1 MSELRIGLI
10 LLNYC
15 VYFMESSR
23 YLPFASN
30 YIHIEGHRMHY
41 VDEGAGDVVILLHG
55 NPTWCYYYRTLIQRL
70 KGKFRLIAPDMIGCG
85 LSDHPA
91 VSFRAVDRMKHL
103 VTFIK
108 ALGIERFSMVLH
120 DWGGPIGTGAAL
132 ELYDRLDKIVY
143 LNTTLTEIESLPSMI
158 KTAASPLI
166 GQVLT
171 QYTKRF
177 LSLLLRYGVTRKL
190 SRDEWAGYVEP
201 YQTIARRR
209 AIWDFVKDIPF
220 TQHHPTYQTLN
231 RLGAELPKLK
241 ERPIKIIWGLKDPCF
256 HLEMLE
262 KVAGHFP
269 NAEVHEFSDA
279 SHLVLEDKPEEVGA
293 LIEEF
298 LTRSNAV
305 KKRDDGSAKSGV
317 APSVNVQTSLSGES
331 ALFAGFRQSAQKSP
345 HQQAVIETVQDKNEL
360 SYKRT
365 SAAELMRLTIKYQR
379 GLKHLGLLPGDKVL
393 FLVPASRDFLAL
405 VYATLGC
412 GAIPVFVDPGVGRPN
427 LLRCIEDTRPD
438 AFISVPKG
446 HLLKL
451 LSRNAFSKCR
461 FHVTAT
467 RWRVPGVEHTLQF
480 LEKFSSTPLEVIN
493 SSGTELIAF
502 TSGATGTPKGVVY
515 TSESTNGLLSILRDS
530 LGIRAGDVDMPLL
543 PVFSI
548 FNTALGVTTVFPP
561 MDAAKPLDL
570 DPEITVRVLREN
582 GCTSSFGSPTLWH
595 KLAEYC
601 VRSGITLPGMNR
613 ILIAGAPVS
622 DNVLETVGRVVDPSN
637 VYTPYGSTEALPVT
651 LLSAAQRAASTLVTA
666 VSGEQGTLVGKPV
679 AGVEVAI
686 LPHDSGVRSGD
697 GGAGRSSDGISGKSI
712 QERKLPPR
720 EIGDIV
726 VKGIHVSPSYL
737 HRPDA
742 VQRSKIAD
750 GTTFWHRMGD
760 MGYLD
765 DLGNLYFC
773 GRAAHMVEVNGSV
786 KYSIP
791 VERIFNAHSAVRRS
805 ALVQLDSPQGRAAG
819 IVIEPYPEF
828 FPADSTQEGRFTAEL
843 EALGAGSPL
852 VADIHQFFYHR
863 SFPVDGRHNAKI
875 FRDKLGEWASG
886 ELAKKKKKVVNS

>member
-1 MSELRIGLI
+1 
-10 LLNYC
+10 
-15 VYFMESSR
+15 
-23 YLPFASN
+23 
-30 YIHIEGHRMHY
+30 
-41 VDEGAGDVVILLHG
+41 
-55 NPTWCYYYRTLIQRL
+55 
-70 KGKFRLIAPDMIGCG
+70 
-85 LSDHPA
+85 
-91 VSFRAVDRMKHL
+91 MKHL
-103 VTFIK
+103 VTFIN
-108 ALGIERFSMVLH
+108 AIGIERFSMVLH

-132 ELYDRLDKIVY
+132 ELHDRVDKIVY

-190 SRDEWAGYVEP
+190 TKDEWAGYVEP
-201 YQTIARRR
+201 YRTIARRR

-220 TQHHPTYQTLN
+220 TEHHPTYQTLN
-231 RLGAELPKLK
+231 RLGAELSKFK
-241 ERPIKIIWGLKDPCF
+241 NRPIKIIWGLKDPCF

-279 SHLVLEDKPEEVGA
+279 SHLVLEDKPEEVGS
-293 LIEEF
+293 LVEEF
-298 LTRSNAV
+298 LSRP
-305 KKRDDGSAKSGV
+305 GGGV
-317 APSVNVQTSLSGES
+317 ERVDSTDNEEPALSEDSDPIKAQAASSGES
-331 ALFAGFRQSAQKSP
+331 ALFEGFTRFAERSP
-345 HQQAVIETVQDKNEL
+345 HQQAVIETLQDKNEL

-365 SAAELMRLTIKYQR
+365 NVAELMRLTTKYQR
-379 GLKHLGLLPGDKVL
+379 GLRHLGLLPGDKVL
-393 FLVPASRDFLAL
+393 FLVPAGKDFLAL
-405 VYATLGC
+405 AYATLGC

-451 LSRNAFSKCR
+451 LARSAFSKCK
-461 FHVTAT
+461 FHITAT
-467 RWRVPGVEHTLQF
+467 RWRIPGIEHTLLF
-480 LEKFSSTPLEVIN
+480 LEKFSSAPIKVIP

-515 TSESTNGLLSILRDS
+515 TRESTKGLLAILRDA
-530 LGIRAGDVDMPLL
+530 LGIRAGDIDMPLL

-548 FNTALGVTTVFPP
+548 FNMALGVTTVFPP

-570 DPEITVRVLREN
+570 DPEITIRVLREN

-601 VRSGITLPGMNR
+601 VRSGTMLSTMRR

-622 DNVLETVGRVVDPSN
+622 DEVLNTVGRVVDPAH
-637 VYTPYGSTEALPVT
+637 VFTPYGATEALPVT
-651 LLSAAQRAASTLVTA
+651 LLSAAQRMATTLVPA
-666 VSGEQGTLVGKPV
+666 HSGEQGTLVGKPV

-686 LPHDSGVRSGD
+686 LLHESNYNSPDVTSLSQAGAVSGNSVKARS
-697 GGAGRSSDGISGKSI
+697 
-712 QERKLPPR
+712 LPPR
-720 EIGDIV
+720 VIGDIV
-726 VKGIHVSPSYL
+726 VKGPHVSPSYL

-742 VQRSKIAD
+742 VQRSKIVE
-750 GTTFWHRMGD
+750 GTALWHRMGD
-760 MGYLD
+760 VGYLD
-765 DLGNLYFC
+765 ENGNLYFC
-773 GRAAHMVEVNGSV
+773 GRAAHMVVVAGAV

-791 VERIFNAHSAVRRS
+791 VERVFNTHAAVRRS
-805 ALVQLDSPQGRAAG
+805 ALVVCESSQGPVAG
-819 IVIEPYPEF
+819 IVVEPYPEY
-828 FPADSTQEGRFTAEL
+828 FPNDQGQEAKFASEL
-843 EALGAGSPL
+843 EALGAVNPL
-852 VADIHQFFYHR
+852 TADIHHFFFHR

-886 ELAKKKKKVVNS
+886 QLSKKNRVVNS

>member
-1 MSELRIGLI
+1 
-10 LLNYC
+10 
-15 VYFMESSR
+15 MESSR

-91 VSFRAVDRMKHL
+91 VSFRASDRMRHL
-103 VTFIK
+103 VTLIK

-166 GQVLT
+166 GPVLT
-171 QYTKRF
+171 RYTKRF

-190 SRDEWAGYVEP
+190 TRDEWAGYVEP

-220 TQHHPTYQTLN
+220 TPHHPTYQTLN
-231 RLGAELPKLK
+231 RLGAELPRLK
-241 ERPIKIIWGLKDPCF
+241 NHPVKIIWGLKDPCF

-293 LIEEF
+293 LVEEF
-298 LTRSNAV
+298 LSRSNPSAQ
-305 KKRDDGSAKSGV
+305 KADAQKAEGSAGIGV
-317 APSVNVQTSLSGES
+317 APSITKQNASTQNGADGES
-331 ALFAGFRQSAQKSP
+331 ALFAGFRQFAEKYP
-345 HQQAVIETVQDKNEL
+345 HQQAVIEVVQDKTEL

-393 FLVPASRDFLAL
+393 FLVPAGKDFLAL
-405 VYATLGC
+405 VYAVLGC

-467 RWRVPGVEHTLQF
+467 RWRVPGIEHTLLF
-480 LEKFSSTPLEVIN
+480 LEKFSSAPVAMVKST
-493 SSGTELIAF
+493 GTELIAF

-515 TSESTNGLLSILRDS
+515 TNESTGGLLSILHNA
-530 LGIRAGDVDMPLL
+530 LGIKAGDVDMPLL

-548 FNTALGVTTVFPP
+548 FNMALGVTTVFPP
-561 MDAAKPLDL
+561 MDAGKPLDL
-570 DPEITVRVLREN
+570 DPEVTVRVLREN

-601 VRSGITLPGMNR
+601 VRSGITLPNMIR

-622 DNVLETVGRVVDPSN
+622 DKVLETVGRIVDPRH
-637 VYTPYGSTEALPVT
+637 VFTPYGSTEALPVT
-651 LLSAAQRAASTLVTA
+651 LLSAAERAAATLVA
-666 VSGEQGTLVGKPV
+666 ALSGEQGTLVGKTV

-686 LPHDSGVRSGD
+686 LPHDAGNRPVVAGSGTLPSGIA
-697 GGAGRSSDGISGKSI
+697 GASVL
-712 QERKLPPR
+712 ERRLPPR
-720 EIGDIV
+720 VIGDIV
-726 VKGIHVSPSYL
+726 VKGTHVSPGYL

-742 VQRSKIAD
+742 VQRSKITEGA
-750 GTTFWHRMGD
+750 TFWHRIGD
-760 MGYLD
+760 MGYTD

-773 GRAAHMVEVNGSV
+773 GRAAHMVEVDGSV

-791 VERIFNAHSAVRRS
+791 VERIFNTHPAVRRS
-805 ALVQLDSPQGRAAG
+805 ALVRLDSPQGSSAG
-819 IVIEPYPEF
+819 IVVEPYPEF
-828 FPADSTQEGRFTAEL
+828 FPADTLQEATLAAEL
-843 EALGAGSPL
+843 EALGASSPL
-852 VADIHQFFYHR
+852 TADIHQFFFHR

-886 ELAKKKKKVVNS
+886 ELAKRKNRAVNS

>member
-1 MSELRIGLI
+1 
-10 LLNYC
+10 
-15 VYFMESSR
+15 
-23 YLPFASN
+23 
-30 YIHIEGHRMHY
+30 MHY

-70 KGKFRLIAPDMIGCG
+70 KGKYRLIAPDMIGCG

-91 VSFRAVDRMKHL
+91 VSFRAADRMRQL

-132 ELYDRLDKIVY
+132 ELIDRLDKIVY

-190 SRDEWAGYVEP
+190 TKDEWAGYLEP

-220 TQHHPTYQTLN
+220 TQNHPTYQTLN
-231 RLGAELPKLK
+231 RLGADLSRLK
-241 ERPIKIIWGLKDPCF
+241 QHPIKIIWGLKDPCF

-269 NAEVHEFSDA
+269 KAEVHEFSDA
-279 SHLVLEDKPEEVGA
+279 SHLVLQDKPEEVGN
-293 LIEEF
+293 LVEEF
-298 LTRSNAV
+298 LSRPRSGV
-305 KKRDDGSAKSGV
+305 QGPDGSVEEKSV
-317 APSVNVQTSLSGES
+317 DPQMSSRGES
-331 ALFAGFRQSAQKSP
+331 VLFAGFKQFAEKNP
-345 HQQAVIETVQDKNEL
+345 HQQAVIETIQDKNEL
-360 SYKRT
+360 SYRRT

-379 GLKHLGLLPGDKVL
+379 GLKHLGLMPGDKVL
-393 FLVPASRDFLAL
+393 FLVPAGKDFLAL
-405 VYATLGC
+405 VYAALGC

-438 AFISVPKG
+438 AFISIPKG

-451 LSRNAFSKCR
+451 LCRSAFSRCK

-467 RWRVPGVEHTLQF
+467 RWRVPGIEHTLSF
-480 LEKFSSTPLEVIN
+480 LEKFSSAPLEVIQ

-515 TSESTNGLLSILRDS
+515 TCESTKGLLTVLRDA
-530 LGIRAGDVDMPLL
+530 LGIQTGDVDMPLL

-548 FNTALGVTTVFPP
+548 FNMALGATTVFPP

-570 DPEITVRVLREN
+570 DPEITIRVLREN

-601 VRSGITLPGMNR
+601 VRSGITLTTMRR

-622 DNVLETVGRVVDPSN
+622 DQVLETVGLVVDPLH
-637 VYTPYGSTEALPVT
+637 VFTPYGATEVLPVT
-651 LLSAAQRAASTLVTA
+651 LLSAAQRAAATLVTA
-666 VSGEQGTLVGKPV
+666 FSGEQGTLVGKPV
-679 AGVEVAI
+679 TGVEVAI
-686 LPHDSGVRSGD
+686 LPHESGGRSGNVE
-697 GGAGRSSDGISGKSI
+697 GASSAGGISSASV
-712 QERKLPPR
+712 QERRLPPR
-720 EIGDIV
+720 VIGDIV
-726 VKGIHVSPSYL
+726 VKGIHVSPGYL

-742 VQRSKIAD
+742 VQRSKISE

-760 MGYLD
+760 MGYMD
-765 DLGNLYFC
+765 DLGNVYFC
-773 GRAAHMVEVNGSV
+773 GRAAHMVEVDGLV

-791 VERIFNAHSAVRRS
+791 VERIFNTHSAVRRS
-805 ALVQLDSPQGRAAG
+805 ALVVLESPRGSAAG
-819 IVIEPYPEF
+819 IVVEPYPEF
-828 FPADSTQEGRFTAEL
+828 FPNDSTQESKFAAEL
-843 EALGAGSPL
+843 ETLGAGNPL
-852 VADIHQFFYHR
+852 TADIHHFFFHR

-875 FRDKLGEWASG
+875 FRDKLGEWASV
-886 ELAKKKKKVVNS
+886 ELSKKVTTQVPSQSTRAKSVTTH

>member
-1 MSELRIGLI
+1 
-10 LLNYC
+10 
-15 VYFMESSR
+15 MESSR

-91 VSFRAVDRMKHL
+91 VSFRAADRMRHL

-132 ELYDRLDKIVY
+132 ELCDRLDKIVY

-190 SRDEWAGYVEP
+190 SSDEWAGYVEP
-201 YQTIARRR
+201 YRTIARRR

-220 TQHHPTYQTLN
+220 TQNHPTYQTLN

-241 ERPIKIIWGLKDPCF
+241 QHPIKIIWGLKDPCF

-293 LIEEF
+293 LVEEF
-298 LTRSNAV
+298 LSRSRAPAEQG
-305 KKRDDGSAKSGV
+305 DDSGRSG
-317 APSVNVQTSLSGES
+317 APSSVNAESASNGAS
-331 ALFAGFRQSAQKSP
+331 ALFAGFRQFAEKSP

-379 GLKHLGLLPGDKVL
+379 GLKHLGLMPGDKVL
-393 FLVPASRDFLAL
+393 FLVPAGKEFLAL

-467 RWRVPGVEHTLQF
+467 RWRVPGIEHTLLF
-480 LEKFSSTPLEVIN
+480 LEKFSSAPLELIK
-493 SSGTELIAF
+493 SSGTELVAF

-515 TSESTNGLLSILRDS
+515 TCESTKGLLSILRDA
-530 LGIRAGDVDMPLL
+530 LGIQAGGVDMPLL

-548 FNTALGVTTVFPP
+548 FNMALGVTTVFPP
-561 MDAAKPLDL
+561 IDAAKPLDL
-570 DPEITVRVLREN
+570 DPEVTVRVLREN

-601 VRSGITLPGMNR
+601 VRSGITLPNMNR

-622 DNVLETVGRVVDPSN
+622 DKVLETVGRVVNPSH
-637 VYTPYGSTEALPVT
+637 VFTPYGSTEALPVT
-651 LLSAAQRAASTLVTA
+651 LLSAAQRVVSTLVTA

-679 AGVEVAI
+679 EGVEVAI
-686 LPHDSGVRSGD
+686 LPHEPGGRSVQ
-697 GGAGRSSDGISGKSI
+697 GGAPSVGIAGTSV

-720 EIGDIV
+720 VIGDIV
-726 VKGIHVSPSYL
+726 VKGIHVSPGYL

-742 VQRSKIAD
+742 VQRSKIPD
-750 GTTFWHRMGD
+750 GSTFWHRMGD
-760 MGYLD
+760 MGYTD
-765 DLGNLYFC
+765 DLGNVYFC
-773 GRAAHMVEVNGSV
+773 GRAAHMVQVNGSV

-791 VERIFNAHSAVRRS
+791 VERIFNAHPAVRRS
-805 ALVQLDSPQGRAAG
+805 ALVQLDSPQGGAAG

-828 FPADSTQEGRFTAEL
+828 FPTDTSHEAKFAAEL
-843 EALGAGSPL
+843 EALGGASPL
-852 VADIHQFFYHR
+852 TSDIRHFFFHR

-875 FRDKLGEWASG
+875 FRDKLGEWASS
-886 ELAKKKKKVVNS
+886 ELAKKKNTVVNS